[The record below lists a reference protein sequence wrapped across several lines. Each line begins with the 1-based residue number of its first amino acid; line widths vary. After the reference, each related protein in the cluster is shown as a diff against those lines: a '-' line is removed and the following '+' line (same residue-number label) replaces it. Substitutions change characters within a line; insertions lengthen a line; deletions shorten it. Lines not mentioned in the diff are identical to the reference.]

1 MFESMVMEGG
11 GGRRFALATTSLGMQ
26 VGVAGVL
33 VMAAWMAPVPLP
45 AAPEI
50 RPPGLLV
57 PRRQVVELVR
67 VSESV
72 VREAALAAPVR
83 RVFRAPQRV
92 VAGEARTA
100 PALLDVDATLEK
112 VMVGG
117 DPRLPSGGDRVV
129 SGLPEIAPP
138 ARVKAPEREVRERVR
153 VGGDVMQA
161 KLRRQVRPDYP
172 EIARRARIEGEVL
185 LLGVITREGRVA
197 NLRVLHGHPL
207 LVRAALAA
215 VSQWEYE
222 PTLLNGASVEVEAP
236 ITVRFRLGR

>member
-1 MFESMVMEGG
+1 MFEGTVMEGG
-11 GGRRFALATTSLGMQ
+11 GGRRLALATTSLGMQ
-26 VGVAGVL
+26 VGVAGAL

-50 RPPGLLV
+50 RPRGLLV
-57 PRRQVVELVR
+57 PRRQVVEVVR
-67 VSESV
+67 VSETA
-72 VREAALAAPVR
+72 VRETAMAAAAR

-92 VAGEARTA
+92 VGRGEVAV
-100 PALLDVDATLEK
+100 PALIDVDAGLARA
-112 VMVGG
+112 MVVGESLVS
-117 DPRLPSGGDRVV
+117 RGGDRVGSV
-129 SGLPEIAPP
+129 MPEIAPP
-138 ARVKAPEREVRERVR
+138 ARPKAREREGGERLR
-153 VGGDVMQA
+153 VGGEVMLA
-161 KLRRQVRPDYP
+161 KLRRQERPDYP

-185 LLGVITREGRVA
+185 LMGVITREGRVA
-197 NLRVLHGHPL
+197 NLRVLQGHPL